1 MSRCKACDKIMS
13 DSELLRRDSITN
25 DWSELCTLCMG
36 ESDDAALET
45 AEEWLN
51 KRERGTALY

>member
-1 MSRCKACDKIMS
+1 MS
-13 DSELLRRDSITN
+13 DNELLRRDNITN
-25 DWSELCTLCMG
+25 DWAELCTICMG

-51 KRERGTALY
+51 KRERSTALY